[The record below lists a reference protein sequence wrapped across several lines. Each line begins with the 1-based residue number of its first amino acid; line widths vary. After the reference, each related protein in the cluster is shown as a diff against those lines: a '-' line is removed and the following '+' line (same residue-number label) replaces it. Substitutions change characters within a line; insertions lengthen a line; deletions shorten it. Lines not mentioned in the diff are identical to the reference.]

1 MANHRN
7 NLLTALV
14 IFLMTILSACGGSGR
29 PQCEPTPGADD
40 SAAANPTSTPQSPE
54 EIRALWSSGPH
65 ADTQVLSEDGQNED
79 CATCHDRLN
88 WIPSKSSNSTVGS
101 KWASSPSTE
110 PVLDEG
116 AVTCEICHEGEPGE
130 GEIAWLADPPMHVY
144 EEVMGPTQ
152 LCIKC
157 HLENDTEGH
166 LGISVMGPHIDFEC
180 VDCHNSHDTTS
191 SCTDSGCHSP
201 FAQECEPIQTHDK
214 PHAEVTCSACHDA
227 TGMTIAWN
235 EAYSAWDTFIE
246 VGEDAASRSITSHQL
261 APEVDCDRC
270 HEPGNHPWGN

>member
-1 MANHRN
+1 MTNHGN

-14 IFLMTILSACGGSGR
+14 IFLMTILSACGESGR
-29 PQCEPTPGADD
+29 PQCEPTPGGDD
-40 SAAANPTSTPQSPE
+40 SAAAIPTSMPQSPE
-54 EIRALWSSGPH
+54 EIHTLWDSGAH

-88 WIPSKSSNSTVGS
+88 WTPSQSSSSTVGLKS
-101 KWASSPSTE
+101 ASSVSTHAIS
-110 PVLDEG
+110 DQG

-130 GEIAWLADPPMHVY
+130 GGIAWLAEPTMHLY
-144 EEVMGPTQ
+144 EEVKGPTQ

-157 HLENDTEGH
+157 HLENGYEGH
-166 LGISVMGPHIDFEC
+166 LRISVMGPHIDLEC

-227 TGMTIAWN
+227 TGMPIAWN
-235 EAYSAWDTFIE
+235 EEHSAWDTFTE
-246 VGEDAASRSITSHQL
+246 VSEDATARSVTSHQL
-261 APEVDCDRC
+261 ALEVDCDRC